1 MSRMSSDVTTQ
12 LASVRAAI
20 SNLESAL
27 ASGGDATEEYVIG
40 GRRWRRGEISK
51 ELSVLY
57 ARETTLLQRS
67 SRPSRPTISVARV
80 GRPPGAY

>member
-1 MSRMSSDVTTQ
+1 MCRMSSDVTTQ

-20 SNLESAL
+20 SNLEGAL
-27 ASGGDATEEYVIG
+27 ASGGDATEEYMIG

-51 ELSVLY
+51 ELAVLY
-57 ARETTLLQRS
+57 ARETALLKRG
-67 SRPSRPTISVARV
+67 SRPTGPSISVARV